1 MSTHTLP
8 RLPELFERQVDRTP
22 DAVAASYAEARI
34 TYAELD
40 ARSNRLARYL
50 RARGIGPDVLVGV
63 AVDRSLEMAVAVLAV
78 LKAGGAYAPLDPSYP
93 RSRLAFMLQDTQAPV
108 LLTTTALAV
117 DIPAGGAEVVCVD
130 ACSAEILTQSAE
142 RLEDMA
148 TSLHLAYVIY
158 TSGSTGTP
166 KGVAMPRGS
175 LANLIVW
182 QLANSRVGAGERTLQ
197 FAPLSFDVHFQEMFA
212 TWAAGGELVLVDD
225 SLRLDAGK
233 LLRLLSERRVA
244 RLFLPFVALQNLADV
259 ASAEQF
265 VPASLREVITAG
277 EQLVVTQ
284 SLARFFERL
293 PSCTL
298 HNHYGP
304 SETHVVTAYTLDGA
318 PSTWPSLPPI
328 GKAIDGAVVHL
339 LDDAMRPV
347 HSGDEGEMYLGGISV
362 ARGYLH
368 RPDLTTA
375 RFVPDPFSGDSAARL
390 YRTGDLARTRA
401 DGNVQFLGRLDNQVK
416 VRGYRIELGEIEAAL
431 AAHPRVRQA
440 VVVAREDDPGDKR
453 LVAYVI
459 PSGSDAGLA
468 NELRRHLSGA
478 VPEYMLPSVFVVVR
492 EFPRT
497 PSGKI
502 DRRALPRPE
511 GKRPELETS
520 YVAPQ
525 TQLEESLCALW
536 ARLIKIDRVGVF
548 DNFFDLGGSSLLA
561 LQSIARLR
569 QEKLIELPVVQ
580 LFAHPTVSQLASYL
594 EGGGKSRRL
603 AAAATRARRVAS
615 GTDAE
620 GDAVAIVGMA
630 GRFPGARTI
639 GELWDVLQ
647 GGLDTT
653 TSFADGDLDALVP
666 AAERA
671 DPAYVRTRGV
681 LADADRFDAAFFGMS
696 PKEAEVM
703 DPQQRVGLEVAWEAL
718 ESAGYA
724 PETTTGDIGVFAG
737 IHNNSYF
744 VTSVQPRPD
753 VIERVGAFTTMVAN
767 EKDYVATRIA
777 HKLNLTGPA
786 LSIHTACS
794 TSLVAV
800 ATAVRSL
807 IAGDCD
813 MALAG
818 GASITV
824 PQKSGHLYQE
834 GGMLSDDGHTRSF
847 DAGARGTTFS
857 DGAAMVVLKRLS
869 DARADNDTILAVI
882 RGAALN
888 NDGAS
893 KVSFTAPSVEGQA
906 TVIAAAHARAGVD
919 PRSISY
925 VEAHGTAT
933 PLGDPIEVEALT
945 LAFREKT
952 QDSGFCGI
960 GSIKSNLGH
969 LTAAAGVAGLVK
981 TVLALE
987 HELLPPTVHFRE
999 PSPNIDFSK
1008 SPFYVVAKATPWPRG
1023 AAPRRAGISSF
1034 GVGGTNAHVIIEEA
1048 PVQPASSPSR
1058 PRQLLLLSAR
1068 TASALEVATANL
1080 GMFLRDYPDVN
1091 LPDVA
1096 YTLHAGRRAF
1106 SHRRYVVASDTREAC
1121 ATLASLDPRRSA
1133 RRATERRD
1141 APVVFMFP
1149 GQGAQYVGMG
1159 ANLYRDEPAFR
1170 VVVDQCADILL
1181 PHLGNDL
1188 RTLLYPVDPK
1198 SEEAA
1203 ATLRRTEFTQAA
1215 LFTLEYA
1222 LASLWMSWG
1231 VRPSLMVGHSVG
1243 EFVCAVLSG
1252 VMRLEDALSLV
1263 AARGRLMQALPAG
1276 TMLSVRLPAAK
1287 VELRLAGDLAIAS
1300 SNGPSLC
1307 VVAGPT
1313 DEVSRLQRELEAEGV
1328 VCKSLHTSHAFH
1340 SPMMEPAVQPFFLL
1354 ARSIPLSPPRIPFIS
1369 TVTALPITA
1378 ELATDPMYWARH
1390 LRQTVRFAESVAE
1403 AWKEPGRVLL
1413 EVGPRTTL
1421 ATLARQQIT
1430 DKARQVAVSSLGDT
1444 DEDDAEWTALLA
1456 AVGQLWLAGVAV
1468 DARQLYQHEV
1478 RRRVRLPTYPFER
1491 QRHWLDPLP
1500 ARALGAA
1507 HSDAPDTNGHA
1518 RTHTDK
1524 ANSMQTSTGSASA
1537 TRKTG
1542 IIAKLKLLLEE
1553 ASGVD
1558 FADADPSMTFLELG
1572 LDSLFLTQISMSL
1585 KKQLGVTIG
1594 FRQLLE
1600 DLGNLDRLADHL
1612 IQVLPAVPDAALV
1625 PAAGVAPFV
1634 QDSRALSAGSLAAS
1648 LTLLVRG
1655 TAVAAAPGTIQDV
1668 VEKQLRLMQQQ
1679 LDLLSGRGASGD
1691 FSPLSAAHS
1700 SVVVTS
1706 DDRARAPH
1714 SGAAVPSSA
1723 ESNVPPS
1730 ASPYLE
1736 GDEPVR
1742 VVKYDAKKAFGA
1754 IARIHTGDGDA
1765 LSAAQRDT
1773 LAAFTRRYNE
1783 KTKGSKAWTE
1793 QNRRTL
1799 ADPRVVNG
1807 FRPVIKELV
1816 YPLVA
1821 VRSAGSRIWDID
1833 GNEYI
1838 DALNGFG
1845 SNFLGHASPV
1855 VAQALKAQI
1864 DAGYEIGPMQ
1874 PMVGDCARLICELT
1888 GNERTAFC
1896 NTGSEAVMGAMRIAR
1911 TVTGRSLIAIFSG
1924 SYHGIF
1930 DEVIVRGTKR
1940 LRSIPAAPGIL
1951 PESVENV
1958 LVLDYGTPES
1968 MAIIKERAHEL
1979 AAVMVEPVQSRR
1991 PDFRPV
1997 EFLREL
2003 RGVTEQAECAYI
2015 WDEVI
2020 TGFRIHA
2027 GGAQAHFGVR
2037 ADLVTYG
2044 KVVGGGMPFGVIS
2057 GKAAWMDA
2065 LDGGAW
2071 QFGDDSAPTVGVTYF
2086 AGTFVRH
2093 PLAMIAAKATLEH
2106 LKARGPSL
2114 QQEINERTDRLA
2126 ATINEH
2132 LEKVGAPLKIKHFGS
2147 LWKAFHVEEQPM
2159 QDLLFCFLRHKG
2171 IHIWDGFP
2179 CFLTEAH
2186 TDADVDRIIVA
2197 FRESVDEMQKA
2208 GFFHEA
2214 PRKAEVPAAFDAG
2227 KPPIPGAR
2235 LGRDPF
2241 GNPAWFVPN
2250 PAEQGKYMKVEIS

>member
-22 DAVAASYAEARI
+22 DAVAASYAAARI

-40 ARSNRLARYL
+40 VRSNRLARYL

-63 AVDRSLEMAVAVLAV
+63 AIDRSIEMAVAVLAV

-93 RSRLAFMLQDTQAPV
+93 SARLAFMLEDTRAPV
-108 LLTTTALAV
+108 LLTTSRLAA
-117 DIPAGGAEVVCVD
+117 DLPGGGAEVVCVD
-130 ACSAEILTQSAE
+130 ARSAEILAESAE
-142 RLEDMA
+142 RLEDTA
-148 TSLHLAYVIY
+148 TPSHLAYVIY

-166 KGVAMPRGS
+166 KGVAMPRGC
-175 LANLIVW
+175 LANLIIW
-182 QLANSRVGAGERTLQ
+182 QLANSGVGAGERTLQ

-225 SLRLDAGK
+225 TFRLDAGK
-233 LLRLLSERRVA
+233 LLRLLHERRVA

-259 ASAEQF
+259 ATAEQL
-265 VPASLREVITAG
+265 VPGSIREVITAG
-277 EQLVVTQ
+277 EQLVVTK
-284 SLARFFERL
+284 SLARFFEQL

-298 HNHYGP
+298 HNQYGP
-304 SETHVVTAYTLDGA
+304 SETHVVTAYTLEGA

-328 GKAIDGAVVHL
+328 GRAIDGAVVHL

-347 HSGDEGEMYLGGISV
+347 QTGDEGEMYLGGVSV

-375 RFVPDPFSGDSAARL
+375 RFVPDPFSGDPAARL
-390 YRTGDLARTRA
+390 YRTGDLARARA
-401 DGNVQFLGRLDNQVK
+401 DGNVEFLGRLDNQVK

-431 AAHPRVRQA
+431 GAHPLVRQA

-459 PSGSDAGLA
+459 PFGSAADLT
-468 NELRRHLSGA
+468 NELRRHLGAA

-492 EFPRT
+492 DFPRT

-520 YVAPQ
+520 YVAPR
-525 TQLEESLCALW
+525 TELEEILCALW

-561 LQSIARLR
+561 LQTIARLR

-580 LFAHPTVSQLASYL
+580 LFAHPTVSELASYL

-603 AAAATRARRVAS
+603 AAAATRLRRVAS
-615 GTDAE
+615 GTDGE

-639 GELWDVLQ
+639 GELWDVLK
-647 GGLDTT
+647 GGVDTT
-653 TSFADGDLDALVP
+653 TSFADGDIDPLVP
-666 AAERA
+666 DAERA

-724 PETTTGDIGVFAG
+724 PETTTGAVGVFAG

-753 VIERVGAFTTMVAN
+753 VIERVGPFVTMVAN

-818 GASITV
+818 GVSITV

-857 DGAAMVVLKRLS
+857 DGAAMVAMKRLS

-906 TVIAAAHARAGVD
+906 TVIAAAQALAGVD

-952 QDSGFCGI
+952 EDTGFCGI
-960 GSIKSNLGH
+960 GSIKSNFGH

-987 HELLPPTVHFRE
+987 HELIPPTVHFRE
-999 PSPNIDFSK
+999 PSPSIDFSK
-1008 SPFYVVAKATPWPRG
+1008 SPFYVVARATPWPRS

-1034 GVGGTNAHVIIEEA
+1034 GVGGTNAHVIVEEA
-1048 PVQPASSPSR
+1048 PVQPPSSPSR

-1068 TASALEVATANL
+1068 TESALEAATANL
-1080 GMFLRDYPDVN
+1080 GMFLRDHPDVS

-1106 SHRRYVVASDTREAC
+1106 SHRRYVVASDARDAS
-1121 ATLASLDPRRSA
+1121 ATLVSLDPRRSA
-1133 RRATERRD
+1133 KRATERRD
-1141 APVVFMFP
+1141 PPVVFLFP

-1170 VVVDQCADILL
+1170 VIVDQCADVLL
-1181 PHLGNDL
+1181 PHLGTDL
-1188 RTLLYPVDPK
+1188 RTVLYPADPR
-1198 SEEAA
+1198 SEVAA

-1243 EFVCAVLSG
+1243 EFVCAALSG

-1263 AARGRLMQALPAG
+1263 AARGRLMQAMPPG

-1287 VELRLAGDLAIAS
+1287 VEPRLSGDLAIAS

-1313 DEVSRLQRELEAEGV
+1313 DAVGRLQGELEGEGV

-1340 SPMMEPAVQPFFLL
+1340 SPMMEPAVEPFFLL
-1354 ARSIPLSPPRIPFIS
+1354 ARSVPLSPPKIPFIS

-1390 LRQTVRFAESVAE
+1390 LRQTVRFAEAVAE
-1403 AWKEPGRVLL
+1403 VWKEPGRVLL

-1444 DEDDAEWTALLA
+1444 AEDDAEWTALLA

-1468 DARQLYQHEV
+1468 DARRLYQHEV

-1500 ARALGAA
+1500 ARAPGPA
-1507 HSDAPDTNGHA
+1507 HSAAPDTNGLA
-1518 RTHTDK
+1518 RTHTHK
-1524 ANSMQTSTGSASA
+1524 ANSMQTSTGFSSA
-1537 TRKTG
+1537 TRKAG
-1542 IIAKLKLLLEE
+1542 IIGKLKLLLEE

-1558 FADADPSMTFLELG
+1558 FADADSSMTFLELG

-1612 IQVLPAVPDAALV
+1612 IQVLPAEPEPIVVPTA
-1625 PAAGVAPFV
+1625 PAAN
-1634 QDSRALSAGSLAAS
+1634 ALSAGTLATS

-1655 TAVAAAPGTIQDV
+1655 TAVAATPGTIEHV
-1668 VEKQLRLMQQQ
+1668 VDQQLRLMQQQ
-1679 LDLLSGRGASGD
+1679 LDLLSGRGV
-1691 FSPLSAAHS
+1691 SADLPAPS
-1700 SVVVTS
+1700 APESLAVITS
-1706 DDRARAPH
+1706 DGRARGAP
-1714 SGAAVPSSA
+1714 SGAAAPSSV
-1723 ESNVPPS
+1723 EHTGLPS

-1742 VVKYDAKKAFGA
+1742 VVKYDANKAFGA
-1754 IARIHTGDGDA
+1754 IARIHTGSGDA

-1773 LAAFTRRYNE
+1773 LAAFARRYNE

-1793 QNRRTL
+1793 QHRPVL

-1821 VRSAGSRIWDID
+1821 ARSAGSRIWDID

-1911 TVTGRSLIAIFSG
+1911 TVTGRSLIVLFSG

-2003 RGVTEQAECAYI
+2003 RSVTEQAECAYI

-2020 TGFRIHA
+2020 TGFRIHP
-2027 GGAQAHFGVR
+2027 GGAQAYFGVR

-2071 QFGDDSAPTVGVTYF
+2071 QFGDDSVPTVGVTYF

-2132 LEKVGAPLKIKHFGS
+2132 LEKVGAPIKIKHFGS
-2147 LWKAFHVEEQPM
+2147 LWKAFHVEEHPM

-2197 FRESVDEMQKA
+2197 FKESVDEMQEA
-2208 GFFHEA
+2208 GFFPEA

-2227 KPPIPGAR
+2227 KPPVPGAR
-2235 LGRDPF
+2235 LGRDPS

-2250 PAEQGKYMKVEIS
+2250 PAEQGKYMKVEVS

>member
-1 MSTHTLP
+1 MPTQTLP

-34 TYAELD
+34 TYADLD

-63 AVDRSLEMAVAVLAV
+63 AIDRSIEMTVAVLAV

-93 RSRLAFMLQDTQAPV
+93 SSRLAFMLQDTQAPV
-108 LLTTTALAV
+108 LLTTSRLAA
-117 DIPAGGAEVVCVD
+117 DFPGGGAEVVCVD
-130 ACSAEILTQSAE
+130 ARSAEILKESAE
-142 RLEDMA
+142 RLVDTA

-166 KGVAMPRGS
+166 KGVAMPRGC

-182 QLANSRVGAGERTLQ
+182 QLANSGVGAGQRTLQ

-225 SLRLDAGK
+225 TLRLDAGK
-233 LLRLLSERRVA
+233 LLRLLHERRVA
-244 RLFLPFVALQNLADV
+244 RIFLPFVALQNLADV
-259 ASAEQF
+259 AIAEQL
-265 VPASLREVITAG
+265 VPGSLREVITAG
-277 EQLVVTQ
+277 EQLLVTQ
-284 SLARFFERL
+284 SLARFFEQL

-304 SETHVVTAYTLDGA
+304 SETHVVTAYTLEGA

-328 GKAIDGAVVHL
+328 GKAIDGAAVHL

-347 HSGDEGEMYLGGISV
+347 QTGEEGEIYLGGVSV
-362 ARGYLH
+362 ARGYLY

-375 RFVPDPFSGDSAARL
+375 RFVPDPFSGDPAARL

-401 DGNVQFLGRLDNQVK
+401 DGNVEFLGRLDHQVK

-431 AAHPRVRQA
+431 GAHPLVRQA

-459 PSGSDAGLA
+459 PFGSDAGLT
-468 NELRRHLSGA
+468 NELRRHLGGA

-492 EFPRT
+492 DFPRT
-497 PSGKI
+497 PTGKV

-520 YVAPQ
+520 YIAPR
-525 TQLEESLCALW
+525 TELEEVLCALW

-561 LQSIARLR
+561 LQAIARLR
-569 QEKLIELPVVQ
+569 QEKLIQLPVVQ
-580 LFAHPTVSQLASYL
+580 LFAHPTVSELASYL

-603 AAAATRARRVAS
+603 AAAATRLRRVAS
-615 GTDAE
+615 GTDGE

-639 GELWDVLQ
+639 GELWDVLK
-647 GGLDTT
+647 GGIDTT
-653 TSFADGDLDALVP
+653 TSFADGDLDLLVSD
-666 AAERA
+666 AERA
-671 DPAYVRTRGV
+671 DPTYVRRRGV

-724 PETTTGDIGVFAG
+724 PETTSGAVGVFAG

-744 VTSVQPRPD
+744 VTTVQPRPD
-753 VIERVGAFTTMVAN
+753 VIERVGAFTTMAAN

-777 HKLNLTGPA
+777 YKLNLTGPA

-794 TSLVAV
+794 TSLVAI

-818 GASITV
+818 GASVTV

-869 DARADNDTILAVI
+869 DARADHDTVLAVI

-906 TVIAAAHARAGVD
+906 TVIAAAQALAGVD

-952 QDSGFCGI
+952 EDTGFCGI
-960 GSIKSNLGH
+960 GSIKSNFGH

-981 TVLALE
+981 IVLALE
-987 HELLPPTVHFRE
+987 HELIPPTVHFRE
-999 PSPNIDFSK
+999 PSPSIDFSK
-1008 SPFYVVAKATPWPRG
+1008 SPFYVVARATPWPRS
-1023 AAPRRAGISSF
+1023 AAPRRAGVSSF
-1034 GVGGTNAHVIIEEA
+1034 GVGGTNAHVIVEEA

-1068 TASALEVATANL
+1068 TESALEAATANL
-1080 GMFLRDYPDVN
+1080 GVFLREHPDVS
-1091 LPDVA
+1091 LADVA

-1106 SHRRYVVASDTREAC
+1106 SHRRYVVASDARDAS

-1133 RRATERRD
+1133 KRATERRD
-1141 APVVFMFP
+1141 PPVVFLFP

-1170 VVVDQCADILL
+1170 VIVDQCADILL
-1181 PHLGNDL
+1181 PHLGCDL
-1188 RTLLYPVDPK
+1188 RTVLYPSEPR

-1231 VRPSLMVGHSVG
+1231 VRPSLMVGHSIG

-1276 TMLSVRLPAAK
+1276 TMLSVRLPAATI
-1287 VELRLAGDLAIAS
+1287 EPRLSGDLAIAS
-1300 SNGPSLC
+1300 SNGPTLC

-1313 DEVSRLQRELEAEGV
+1313 DAVDRLQGELEAEGV

-1340 SPMMEPAVQPFFLL
+1340 SPMMEPAVEPFFLL
-1354 ARSIPLSPPRIPFIS
+1354 ARSMPLSPPRIPFIS

-1390 LRQTVRFAESVAE
+1390 LRQTVRFAEAVAE

-1421 ATLARQQIT
+1421 AVLARQQIT
-1430 DKARQVAVSSLGDT
+1430 DKARQVAVSSLADT
-1444 DEDDAEWTALLA
+1444 AEDDAEWTALLA
-1456 AVGQLWLAGVAV
+1456 AIGQLWLAGVAI

-1478 RRRVRLPTYPFER
+1478 RRRIRLPTYPFER

-1500 ARALGAA
+1500 ARACGPA
-1507 HSDAPDTNGHA
+1507 HSAAPDTTGHA

-1524 ANSMQTSTGSASA
+1524 AKSMQTSTGSASA
-1537 TRKTG
+1537 TRKAG
-1542 IIAKLKLLLEE
+1542 IIGKLKVLLEE

-1600 DLGNLDRLADHL
+1600 DLGNLDRLAAHL
-1612 IQVLPAVPDAALV
+1612 IQVLPAEPEPAVV
-1625 PAAGVAPFV
+1625 PAA
-1634 QDSRALSAGSLAAS
+1634 LA
-1648 LTLLVRG
+1648 LLVRG
-1655 TAVAAAPGTIQDV
+1655 SAGAADPGTIQHV
-1668 VEKQLRLMQQQ
+1668 VETQLRLMQQQ
-1679 LDLLSGRGASGD
+1679 LELLNG
-1691 FSPLSAAHS
+1691 
-1700 SVVVTS
+1700 T
-1706 DDRARAPH
+1706 
-1714 SGAAVPSSA
+1714 AVPSSA
-1723 ESNVPPS
+1723 EHTGPPS

-1736 GDEPVR
+1736 GDEPIG

-1754 IARIHTGDGDA
+1754 IARIHTGGDDA
-1765 LSAAQRDT
+1765 LSAAQRDA
-1773 LAAFTRRYNE
+1773 LAAFSRRYNE

-1793 QNRRTL
+1793 EHRRVL

-1816 YPLVA
+1816 YPIVA

-1874 PMVGDCARLICELT
+1874 PIVGDCARLICEMT
-1888 GNERTAFC
+1888 GNDRTAFC

-1911 TVTGRSLIAIFSG
+1911 TVTGRSLIALFSG

-1991 PDFRPV
+1991 PDFHPV

-2020 TGFRIHA
+2020 TGFRIHP

-2044 KVVGGGMPFGVIS
+2044 KVVGGGLPFGVIS

-2071 QFGDDSAPTVGVTYF
+2071 QFGDDSVPTVGVTYF

-2106 LKARGPSL
+2106 MKARGPSL
-2114 QQEINERTDRLA
+2114 QQEMNARTDRLA

-2132 LEKVGAPLKIKHFGS
+2132 LEKVGAPIKIKHFGS

-2197 FRESVDEMQKA
+2197 FRESVDEMQEA
-2208 GFFHEA
+2208 GFFHAA
-2214 PRKAEVPAAFDAG
+2214 PRRAEVPAAFDAG

-2235 LGRDPF
+2235 LGRDPS